1 MAKEEHKATNS
12 SRSSKDLDG
21 SAYLVLALV
30 HLASPCRKVKRLTI
44 RIHPVS
50 WLVATSKFFE
60 DDFDLTTIVG
70 KTHLKSHCVVES
82 YSLCLV
88 LCKSYHEFQI
98 VSTSSLPHDKRKT
111 AQVM

>member
-12 SRSSKDLDG
+12 SRKERSADG
-21 SAYLVLALV
+21 TKNLVLALV

-60 DDFDLTTIVG
+60 DHFDLTTIVG
-70 KTHLKSHCVVES
+70 KTHLNSQCVVVES

-88 LCKSYHEFQI
+88 LCKSYQDMSF
-98 VSTSSLPHDKRKT
+98 K
-111 AQVM
+111 